1 MPKPAW
7 LNQLEQ
13 TLARLRRPDR
23 PPRIAIV
30 GIGHTLRGDDAAG
43 VVAARALRRFGL
55 NSQHLLVIDA
65 GPAPENYSGPLR
77 HFGPDLVLLIDAAQ
91 MDAPPGMVRWVD
103 WRSASGLSGSTHTL
117 PCAIV
122 SQYLVAEL
130 GCEVALLGIQP
141 ASTDVGEPLSSAV
154 RRSVRMLV
162 QRLGEALLDRA

>member
-13 TLARLRRPDR
+13 TLTRLRRPDR
-23 PPRIAIV
+23 PPRVAIV

-43 VVAARALRRFGL
+43 VAVARALRRLGL
-55 NSQHLLVIDA
+55 KSQHLLVIDA

-77 HFGPDLVLLIDAAQ
+77 RFGPDLVLLVDAAQ
-91 MDAPPGMVRWVD
+91 MDTPPGTARWVD
-103 WRSASGLSGSTHTL
+103 WRSAGGLSGSTHTL
-117 PCAIV
+117 PCAIL

-141 ASTDVGEPLSSAV
+141 ASTDIGAPLSSAV
-154 RRSVRMLV
+154 RRSVQMLA
-162 QRLGEALLDRA
+162 QRLGEALLCRA